1 MAHHGLMTAVVRTEV
16 LGPGRRRVLEALSTH
31 SRLSA

>member
-1 MAHHGLMTAVVRTEV
+1 MTAVVRTEV

-31 SRLSA
+31 ARTVTQST